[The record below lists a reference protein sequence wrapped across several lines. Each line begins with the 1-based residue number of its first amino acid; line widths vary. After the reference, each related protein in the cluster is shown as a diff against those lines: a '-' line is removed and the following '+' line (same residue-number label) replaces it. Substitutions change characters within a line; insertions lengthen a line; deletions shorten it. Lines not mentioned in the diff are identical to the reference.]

1 MASTQGYRIGEFAS
15 LTGLTPDTLR
25 FYERRGL
32 LEAPARSGGRFRI
45 YSAPAVDRVRFIK
58 RAQALGLSLDEIH
71 ELVHFNGQGGLQRCC
86 RVQELLRGRLREL
99 EIRLAELGGLQE
111 TLKTTLDQCERA
123 IDTQDESACPVIEF
137 GAGRRKDGAM

>member
-1 MASTQGYRIGEFAS
+1 MMASTQGYRIGEFAS

-71 ELVHFNGQGGLQRCC
+71 ELVHFNGQGGL
-86 RVQELLRGRLREL
+86 REL